1 MKIEIYFDA
10 AKLDLSNVVL
20 TDFKQQMLD
29 KKEKLAKEEI
39 IIPPFNRLKGDKTLL
54 EKAFINQKVESLN
67 I

>member
-1 MKIEIYFDA
+1 MKIEIYLDA

-20 TDFKQQMLD
+20 ADFKQQMVD